1 MPKKRLWVIVGGTVT
16 LVAVAAV
23 AYFVGKHTR
32 PPTPDNNRFVRVVPP
47 AERQRRTEEI
57 PPTQPP
63 LFYQYSQTTSH
74 ETLATLVG
82 RCSACN
88 GRGFF
93 GDPTTCPVCGGA
105 GKVIGVRIVGYVGG
119 IPVYQRDNA
128 PTLCPYCRGYGFFLP
143 SFGRCETCGGRITGD
158 WLDYWRQLARQ
169 HWLTTS
175 GGRYAEVN
183 MTP

>member
-1 MPKKRLWVIVGGTVT
+1 MPKKRLLAIVGGTFT

-32 PPTPDNNRFVRVVPP
+32 SPAIDTNRFVRVVPP
-47 AERQRRTEEI
+47 AERQRRTEGT

-63 LFYQYSQTTSH
+63 PYQYPQTTSH

-93 GDPTTCPVCGGA
+93 SDPTICPVCGGA

-119 IPVYQRDNA
+119 IPIYQRDNA

-143 SFGRCETCGGRITGD
+143 SFGRCETCGGRTTGD
-158 WLDYWRQLARQ
+158 WLDYWQQLARQ

-175 GGRYAEVN
+175 GGRYAEIN